1 VQRERN
7 EEWIPAAAPNGGARP
22 APAGG
27 GQVRDSSVIGMPMKS
42 TDHTLQLPARE
53 RVEMLSRA
61 GRIFH
66 VILAQQFNRPFIDEI
81 CMLAEMIRCIQTS
94 RQGADFL
101 RELLATRRAML
112 YFTQPSTRTFLS
124 FCAACQ
130 IVGVRYNEVRDPKT
144 SSEMKG
150 ETEEDAVRVFSQY
163 CDVMI
168 MRHPSEGFAEKAA
181 RMINDMHRTI
191 PVINGGSG
199 KDQHPTQAL
208 LDIYT
213 LYQCFSGGSLV
224 HQAAGVKAD
233 PFPGKVV
240 AMVGDLKRGRTVRS
254 LSYLLCRY
262 PQVRIHFVSP
272 PELAIGEDILEYL
285 REHQVVYEQYD
296 ELDPLLPEL
305 DAIYMTRIQ
314 DEHDARPGESRIDYS
329 RFGLTPDKLR
339 RCKPGLAVLHPLPRR
354 QEIHP
359 DCDADPRAKYWEQVQ
374 NGMWMRAALLA
385 YVFNTEGRIKDYYL
399 ENYTY

>member
-1 VQRERN
+1 MGDRIDE
-7 EEWIPAAAPNGGARP
+7 IL
-22 APAGG
+22 
-27 GQVRDSSVIGMPMKS
+27 K
-42 TDHTLQLPARE
+42 LPARE

-61 GRIFH
+61 GRLFH
-66 VILAQQFNRPFIDEI
+66 VILAQQFTREFIDEI
-81 CMLAEMIRCIQTS
+81 CMLAEMIRRINTS

-101 RELLATRRAML
+101 QGQLSHRRAML

-124 FCAACQ
+124 FTAACQ
-130 IVGVRYNEVRDPKT
+130 IVGLRYNEVRDPKT
-144 SSEMKG
+144 SSEVKG
-150 ETEEDAVRVFSQY
+150 EAEEDAVRVFSQY
-163 CDVMI
+163 FDVII
-168 MRHPSEGFAEKAA
+168 MRHPAEGFVEKTAHL
-181 RMINDMHRTI
+181 INEMQRTI

-224 HQAAGVKAD
+224 SRAAGVQSD
-233 PFPGKVV
+233 PFPGKKI

-262 PQVRIHFVSP
+262 PEVQIYFVST
-272 PELAIGEDILEYL
+272 PELGIGQDILDYL
-285 REHQVVYEQYD
+285 GEHEVHYEVTR

-305 DAIYMTRIQ
+305 DAVYMTRIQ
-314 DEHDARPGESRIDYS
+314 DEYDATPGESSRIDYS
-329 RFGLTPDKLR
+329 KFYLSPKKLA
-339 RCKPGLAVLHPLPRR
+339 RCKPTLAILHPLPRR
-354 QEIHP
+354 LEIAV
-359 DCDADPRAKYWEQVQ
+359 DCDADPRAKYWQQVQ

-385 YVFNTEGRIKDYYL
+385 YVFNAEGRIKEYYL